1 MSIDRFVAQSIGR
14 WKSQR
19 SAHSLAFQHFEAV
32 LSTIDILDVA
42 TDDSRVID
50 LCNKNGI
57 NPTTIASPFYMQW
70 EGTSDWDDKE
80 IMKGSTV
87 LVPVPDSSNA
97 GKGKLLRENG
107 YAETMPA
114 VGEYHF
120 TDDGTFVLITAYDRA
135 SAEEKIWFVN
145 PNLRFRVS
153 TINTSTGTGVLTASF
168 SSEVR
173 SPLETPTEPPINP
186 PT

>member
-32 LSTIDILDVA
+32 LSTIDILTVDPMDPRA
-42 TDDSRVID
+42 ID
-50 LCNKNGI
+50 LCKANDLD
-57 NPTTIASPFYMQW
+57 PSEMSSPFYMQW
-70 EGTSDWDDKE
+70 EGTTDWDDDQV
-80 IMKGSTV
+80 MKGSTV
-87 LVPVPDSSNA
+87 LVPIPDPSDAS
-97 GKGKLLRENG
+97 KGRLLREQG

-114 VGEYHF
+114 VGKYHF
-120 TDDGTFVLITAYDRA
+120 TNDGVFVLITPYDRA
-135 SAEEKIWFVN
+135 SAEERIWFVN

-153 TINTSTGTGVLTASF
+153 TINTSEGTGVLTASF

-173 SPLETPTEPPINP
+173 SAN
-186 PT
+186 

>member
-32 LSTIDILDVA
+32 LSTIDILEVA

-87 LVPVPDSSNA
+87 LVPVPDSSNTR
-97 GKGKLLRENG
+97 KGKLLRENG

-120 TDDGTFVLITAYDRA
+120 TDDSTFVLITAYDRA

-173 SPLETPTEPPINP
+173 SPLEPPINP